1 MHGERIVAPGPETR
15 GAPGGRKGLAERAR
29 KSLVASA
36 SSLASAASGRE
47 ALQQLRRRTGK
58 AAPRELVA
66 ARARVSLSSFASA
79 GDLPAACELECELG
93 PGAADEPFSEGHE
106 LCVAAGAGRR
116 FGTQRSRES
125 NASGAAS
132 GPSPSPS
139 PTLPRPSPSPS
150 PSSSP
155 SLSSSRSVGSTAAR
169 AARRS
174 DLGPTRGSAPSSGS
188 GDGGGKYWFGTG
200 ASKAGASR
208 ATSELHGSEL
218 KSSRRRASVSSRVSS
233 ALSSVSWRLSRAL
246 LARRGDA
253 DDDADA
259 PEPLLD
265 CKQWKVRTPLFP
277 FLATHFGTFIERELT
292 FDGRRVVLA
301 GGLEGDTTCSISIV
315 QVHSASELI
324 LLTAGFANYA
334 LAQQGSTARRKRT
347 CGAELVLRVAR
358 AKADRDASGRLVAP
372 QWASDLI
379 ESVVRYR
386 LAERQRQPVA
396 HGDAMMG
403 KFLYASAHDTG
414 RRRVEAALV
423 TETLDSERDGVWAQ
437 ELDDVN
443 GKLEFAFLIG
453 LTAAEASFCARNSAE
468 LLIECKQRK
477 QGAAAFLTDPDRA
490 SAVG

>member
-1 MHGERIVAPGPETR
+1 MRGRGRGQALWNAALAREQRDRRGKRTVAVPVPDH
-15 GAPGGRKGLAERAR
+15 APALA
-29 KSLVASA
+29 
-36 SSLASAASGRE
+36 LA
-47 ALQQLRRRTGK
+47 
-58 AAPRELVA
+58 
-66 ARARVSLSSFASA
+66 
-79 GDLPAACELECELG
+79 
-93 PGAADEPFSEGHE
+93 
-106 LCVAAGAGRR
+106 
-116 FGTQRSRES
+116 
-125 NASGAAS
+125 
-132 GPSPSPS
+132 
-139 PTLPRPSPSPS
+139 S

-200 ASKAGASR
+200 ASTSKAGASR

-396 HGDAMMG
+396 YGDAMMG
-403 KFLYASAHDTG
+403 KFLYASAHDTGTG

-468 LLIECKQRK
+468 LLNECKQRK